1 MIRPELAR
9 NRAEQALV
17 RAFRLKLGV
26 TKRTA
31 RWYLAQ
37 TTPIPSAALLCLG
50 DARLRA
56 PLSAPIHQIVAR
68 MLQDRTG

>member
-1 MIRPELAR
+1 MHAHACQLASARALATAIRRPR
-9 NRAEQALV
+9 GGSRAGQIAY
-17 RAFRLKLGV
+17 R
-26 TKRTA
+26 
-31 RWYLAQ
+31 
-37 TTPIPSAALLCLG
+37 LG